1 MKRFATI
8 LSLFLFSSFIAF
20 SQSVEHHFSV
30 NKDKIANGY
39 IVKKV
44 WLNNY
49 GKPDV
54 QVTGSA
60 YESVTEAEGP
70 ISVRGIDD
78 LSVVVG
84 LERKRPFAFV
94 SIPVYSV
101 NQETKQIQQLSSFSL
116 RVTEASFEPSSVP
129 KAKTTAS
136 GSVLA
141 SGDWYKISVKEKG
154 IYKLDYNFLQSQV
167 GITPGSVST
176 AKIGLYGNGG
186 VMHSESNAAPRHDD
200 LFENAIVVVDGGDG
214 KFDQGDYILF
224 YANGP
229 DEWVKDSANL
239 TFRHRKNLYEDK
251 SYYFLNFDKQES
263 GKRLSSVPNFGGPTV
278 TVTSFDDH
286 MFHDED
292 IINIGRIGKKWFGE
306 EFSTDPG
313 KLNTRTFSFNTG
325 LSDSATVNIELGS
338 KSAASGNLFNI
349 AINGQGAGSYSLAS
363 VGDNIPVTSKF
374 VSLKMPVSGGTTS
387 VQLTY
392 TPGTSTGKGYL
403 NYIEVLTRRQLSF
416 TGGTMTFRDWRSV
429 GPGNVAN
436 FKIQGANGALQVWD
450 ITDPLVPLNISGSL
464 SGTEYSFS
472 RDASSLHEYI
482 AFDGSDFKTA
492 EFVKK
497 VDNQDL
503 HGSGQVDYVIVTHPR
518 FIDAAN
524 KLAEFHR
531 QKNNFRVIVATT
543 EQVYNEFG
551 SGSQDIGAIRDFVRM
566 FYQRAGNDTNQ
577 MPGNL
582 LLFGDASFDYKD
594 RIANNQNF
602 VPTYETAQ
610 SEDNIL
616 GYCSDDF
623 FGFLDVNENIES
635 WATPNTLDIGI
646 GRLPVTTESAAND
659 IVDKIIRY
667 ASPASLG
674 PWRLSTTI
682 LSDNGDGNMHMED
695 GEAMARAINNHTNLY
710 NETKVH
716 LAAIQTVSTPGG
728 ERAPDANKMINDQVF
743 KGTFLINYNGHGSIT
758 TMAHERILTQDDFN
772 NWKNADKLPI
782 MVTATC
788 DYAKFDDPAY
798 VSAGEMLIN
807 KPNGGAIA
815 LLTTTQLV
823 YAYENRIMNE
833 DFLDVFFRKYTGN
846 WPTFGDGFRYSK
858 NETYDNS
865 GSAEST
871 LANFRKFVLLGDPAL
886 TPAFPRHEI
895 YTEAITD
902 GNTSEPVDTMKALG
916 KYKISGSVRNS
927 AGQILTDFNGRV
939 YVTIYDKARIA
950 RTITGPAK
958 EFAVQNNV
966 IYKGKATATNG
977 LFSFVFIT
985 PKDLNYDFGKGKISY
1000 YAENGATDAAGADTM
1015 LTIGGFSDVVID
1027 DDKSPI
1033 IKPFIGDSL
1042 FRDGSVTGS
1051 NTLLYV
1057 QLFDE
1062 IGINVSGNSV
1072 GHDLVG
1078 ILDDD
1083 IQHPFILNDYYET
1096 APNDY
1101 TRGYVYFPLTG
1112 LSDGKHNIRV
1122 KGWDMKN
1129 NSGEGTVNFEVV
1141 NGKVVTVQNLMN
1153 YPNPFRDKT
1162 TFVFEHNHPD
1172 EDLKAQINIYSTAGY
1187 KVRTIEQNFLAEGSR
1202 SIELTWD
1209 GTDNNGAKLPS
1220 GIYVYRIIISTGKGI
1235 QTTAYQK
1242 LVLIR

>member
-1 MKRFATI
+1 MKRIATI
-8 LSLFLFSSFIAF
+8 LSLFLFSNFIAF
-20 SQSVEHHFSV
+20 SQSVEHHYTV
-30 NKDKIANGY
+30 NKGKIANGY

-44 WLNNY
+44 WLNSFA
-49 GKPDV
+49 KPEV
-54 QVTGSA
+54 QVMGPVFEA
-60 YESVTEAEGP
+60 LTEADQS
-70 ISVRGIDD
+70 IAVRDVND
-78 LSVVVG
+78 LSIVIG

-101 NQETKQIQQLSSFSL
+101 NQETKQIQQLSSFTL
-116 RVTEASFEPSSVP
+116 KVTEAEPSSFPTP
-129 KAKTTAS
+129 KAKTTAE

-141 SGDWYKISVKEKG
+141 SGDWYKISVKENG
-154 IYKLDYNFLQSQV
+154 IYKLDYDFLQSEL
-167 GITPGSVST
+167 GITPSSITT
-176 AKIGLYGNGG
+176 ANIRLYGNGG
-186 VMHSESNAAPRHDD
+186 IMHSESNAAFHHDD
-200 LFENAIVVVDGGDG
+200 LVENAIVVVDGGDN

-229 DEWVKDSANL
+229 DEWTKDSMNKR
-239 TFRHRKNLYEDK
+239 FHHRKNLYEDK
-251 SYYFLNFDKQES
+251 SYYFLNFDKGPGRRISSIS
-263 GKRLSSVPNFGGPTV
+263 GSGNPNV
-278 TVTSFDDH
+278 TVSTFDDH
-286 MFHDED
+286 LFHDDD
-292 IINIGRIGKKWFGE
+292 IINIGRIGKKWYGE
-306 EFSTDPG
+306 EFSTNPG
-313 KLNTRTFSFNTG
+313 KQSTRTFNFNTG
-325 LSDSATVNIELGS
+325 LTDSALVNIEVCS
-338 KSAASGNLFNI
+338 QSSVSNNNFNVT
-349 AINGQGAGSYSLAS
+349 INGQNIFTYVIGPAGEN
-363 VGDNIPVTSKF
+363 VPVVSRF
-374 VSLKMPVSGGTTS
+374 ISLKVPVNSGTTS

-403 NYIEVLTRRQLSF
+403 NYIEILTRRQLSF
-416 TGGTMTFRDWRSV
+416 TGGMMTFRDWRSV
-429 GPGNVAN
+429 GPGNIAG
-436 FKIQGANGALQVWD
+436 FKVQGANGSLRVWD
-450 ITDPLVPLNISGSL
+450 ITNPLIPEQINGSL
-464 SGTEYSFS
+464 SGSEYSFS
-472 RDASSLHEYI
+472 QDASSLHEYV
-482 AFDGSDFKTA
+482 AFDGTQFKTA

-497 VDNQDL
+497 IDNQDL
-503 HGSGQVDYVIVTHPR
+503 HGSGQVDYIIVTHPT

-531 QKNNFRVIVATT
+531 QKNSFRVIVATT

-551 SGSQDIGAIRDFVRM
+551 SGSQDIGAIRNFARM
-566 FYQRAGNDTNQ
+566 FYQRAGTDTNQ
-577 MPGNL
+577 MPRNL

-594 RIANNQNF
+594 RITNNQNF

-623 FGFLDVNENIES
+623 FGFLDDNENIES

-659 IVDKIIRY
+659 IVDKIMRY
-667 ASPASLG
+667 ASASSLG

-682 LSDNGDGNMHMED
+682 LSDNGDGNMHMVD
-695 GEAMARAINNHTNLY
+695 GEKMARAINSHTNLY

-716 LAAIQTVSTPGG
+716 LAAIQTISTPGG

-823 YAYENRIMNE
+823 YAYENGIMNE
-833 DFLDVFFRKYTGN
+833 DFLDVFFRRYTGN

-895 YTEAITD
+895 HTEGIAD
-902 GNTSEPVDTMKALG
+902 GNTSAPVDTMKALG
-916 KYKISGSVRNS
+916 KYKISGSIRNS
-927 AGQILTDFNGRV
+927 AGQVLDDFNGRV
-939 YVTIYDKARIA
+939 YITIYDKARIA

-977 LFSFVFIT
+977 HFSFVFIT

-1000 YAENGATDAAGADTM
+1000 YAENGETDAAGADTM
-1015 LTIGGFSDVVID
+1015 LTIGGFSDLVID
-1027 DDKSPI
+1027 DDESPI
-1033 IKPFIGDSL
+1033 VKPFIGDSL

-1062 IGINVSGNSV
+1062 VGINVSGNSV

-1083 IQHPFILNDYYET
+1083 IQHPFTLNDYYET

-1101 TRGYVYFPLTG
+1101 TRGYVYFPLSG

-1141 NGKVVTVQNLMN
+1141 NGKIVTVQNLMN
-1153 YPNPFRDKT
+1153 YPNPFKDKT

-1172 EDLKAQINIYSTAGY
+1172 EDLKAQINIYSTSGY
-1187 KVRTIEQNFLAEGSR
+1187 KVRTIEQDFLTEGSR

-1220 GIYVYRIIISTGKGI
+1220 GIYVYRINISTDKGI